1 MNKKFEMIIFKRTG
15 ELLVESAVHLSDA
28 SFSSPRKIR
37 SFLEGRDGS
46 LPKGLFSPK
55 GDFVVLWTSKIV
67 EIYNATSGKLHSKLL
82 EKYYLVDVK
91 FITNRA
97 LMVCSREDVGNFLRM
112 FDAISEEHLAT
123 LNIEGENFCLGVC
136 LNSLR
141 VAVSL
146 GGSDVRL
153 IQVHLP
159 RSRRLSH
166 E

>member
-1 MNKKFEMIIFKRTG
+1 
-15 ELLVESAVHLSDA
+15 
-28 SFSSPRKIR
+28 
-37 SFLEGRDGS
+37 
-46 LPKGLFSPK
+46 
-55 GDFVVLWTSKIV
+55 
-67 EIYNATSGKLHSKLL
+67 
-82 EKYYLVDVK
+82 
-91 FITNRA
+91 
-97 LMVCSREDVGNFLRM
+97 MVCSMEDVGNFLRM

-123 LNIEGENFCLGVC
+123 LDIEGEPFCFGVC

-146 GGSDVRL
+146 GGSDVKL